1 MGNFE
6 KSHFFLDRL
15 KEGSILN
22 TVDPTINQQ
31 KIQQEWFIFLS
42 KSLYLRE

>member
-1 MGNFE
+1 MENSE
-6 KSHFFLDRL
+6 KPHFFLDRV

-22 TVDPTINQQ
+22 SVDPIINQQ